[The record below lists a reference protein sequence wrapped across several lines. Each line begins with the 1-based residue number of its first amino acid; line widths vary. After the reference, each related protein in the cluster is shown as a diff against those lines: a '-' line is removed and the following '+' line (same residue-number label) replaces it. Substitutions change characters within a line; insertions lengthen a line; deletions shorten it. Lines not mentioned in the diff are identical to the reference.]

1 VLEEKG
7 ATAVGNRISAVDL
20 ATGNRHTL
28 VDSASTGSGVP
39 LINTRKLSCFNSVLF
54 AALGQSFE
62 AMDPGCSHGS
72 CPENKII
79 SIDPATGDRLV
90 VSFFQQQRPNA
101 SPAVAAALRAAKG

>member
-7 ATAVGNRISAVDL
+7 ATAGWNRISAVDL

-28 VDSASTGSGVP
+28 VDSPSTGSGVP

-90 VSFFQQQRPNA
+90 VSFFSSNGQTQVPGQ
-101 SPAVAAALRAAKG
+101 